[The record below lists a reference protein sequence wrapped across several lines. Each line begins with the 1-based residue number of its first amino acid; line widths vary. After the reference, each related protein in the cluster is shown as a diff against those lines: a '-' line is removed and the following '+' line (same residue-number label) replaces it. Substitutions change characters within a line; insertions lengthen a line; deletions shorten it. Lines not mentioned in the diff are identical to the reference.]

1 VASTSTTQSTTFP
14 ERFNMSHAMNN
25 SLDEEVTFR
34 RLEVLLA
41 FLEEG
46 NLSRTA
52 ERLGISTVTVHRAL
66 HSLESGVRCRLFRH
80 EGRNLIPTDAA
91 HHLADVGREVLRK
104 MHDGIRTTR
113 EVAGYAA
120 NLIRIGS
127 LYSLTSGVVP
137 SLIMGLKLRKPDLHT
152 ELVLGSNSDLL
163 QRLLDGSIDCA
174 LMGTPDKVQDMES
187 QLLFNDEIFFAAP
200 RGTSYDKL
208 EEVDLMTCRDES
220 FVSLTE
226 GFVTSMRFAEAFR
239 IAGYAPNVV
248 MQTGDIFSLMNLVGG
263 GIGCTLLPGRIRAVL
278 PAQVRL
284 IPLAMDYRLEQP
296 ISLNFLRSRE
306 RDPNLL
312 SLLAACRQYT
322 AEVDRPP
329 RSMHPG

>member
-1 VASTSTTQSTTFP
+1 
-14 ERFNMSHAMNN
+14 MNN

-52 ERLGISTVTVHRAL
+52 ERQGISTVSVHRAL

-91 HHLADVGREVLRK
+91 HHLADVSREVLSK

-120 NLIRIGS
+120 NNIRIGS

-163 QRLLDGSIDCA
+163 QRLIDGSIDCA
-174 LMGTPDKVQDMES
+174 LMGTPDKAQDIES

-200 RGTSYDKL
+200 RGTSYDTL
-208 EEVDLMTCRDES
+208 DEVDLTTCRDES

-278 PAQVRL
+278 PTQVRL
-284 IPLAMDYRLEQP
+284 IPLAAGYHLEQP

-322 AEVDRPP
+322 AAADRQA
-329 RSMHPG
+329 RGAHSG